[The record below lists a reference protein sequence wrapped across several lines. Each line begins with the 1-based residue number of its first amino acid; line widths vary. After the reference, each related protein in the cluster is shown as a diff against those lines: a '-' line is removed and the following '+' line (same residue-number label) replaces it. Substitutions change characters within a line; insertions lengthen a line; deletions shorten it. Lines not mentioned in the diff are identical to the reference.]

1 MTPSVE
7 CKEIIMFRK
16 NRFFILGVTT
26 KSANQSRQ
34 LEDGLQEETI
44 CPEGMDK
51 DYRLDR
57 RVDMFGI
64 VRVGG

>member
-1 MTPSVE
+1 
-7 CKEIIMFRK
+7 MFRK
-16 NRFFILGVTT
+16 NRFFILRVTT
-26 KSANQSRQ
+26 ESANQSRQ

-51 DYRLDR
+51 DYSLYR

-64 VRVGG
+64 MRVGGRDAGIEFCSW